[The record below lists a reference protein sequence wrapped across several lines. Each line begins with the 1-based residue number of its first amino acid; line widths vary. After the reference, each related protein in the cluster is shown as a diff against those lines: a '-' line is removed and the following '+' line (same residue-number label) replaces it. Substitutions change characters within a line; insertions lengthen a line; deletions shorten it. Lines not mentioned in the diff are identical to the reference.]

1 MGQECG
7 HECARIDAI
16 ERRGPR
22 IESLEMNKGGMSH
35 AMRPNGQRYG
45 RIKSGLINKGE
56 GITSPNNRQ
65 NSKRDALCERA
76 RTGHHTE
83 RTLHGAHTRI
93 EIERAGR
100 HLLRPYEI

>member
-1 MGQECG
+1 MNQN
-7 HECARIDAI
+7 RIFGNGA
-16 ERRGPR
+16 
-22 IESLEMNKGGMSH
+22 KWAGGMSH

-65 NSKRDALCERA
+65 NSKRDALSERA

-83 RTLHGAHTRI
+83 RRSPHPH
-93 EIERAGR
+93 
-100 HLLRPYEI
+100 